1 LIRNSLKKFWQH
13 ISKALQQGISP
24 QKLAITCSLGA
35 ILSLF
40 PVYGLTTL
48 LCMAMAPIFRLNIL
62 VMLAVNYLLTPI
74 QLLLM
79 IPFLQGGILLFGLN
93 NVLLDLDELILRFKS
108 DFISLINDFGSI
120 ILGGIVVWAMIA
132 IPIFFMLYYAFYWII
147 LRWKSRRV
155 AQVNEPD

>member
-13 ISKALQQGISP
+13 ISKALQQGITP

-35 ILSLF
+35 ILSIF

-48 LCMAMAPIFRLNIL
+48 LCLAMAPIFRLNIL

-79 IPFLQGGILLFGLN
+79 LPFLQGGIWLFGLN
-93 NVLLDLDELILRFKS
+93 NVLLDLDELVLRFKS

-120 ILGGIVVWAMIA
+120 ILGGIVIWAIIA
-132 IPIFFMLYYAFYWII
+132 IPIFMMLYYTFYWII
-147 LRWKSRRV
+147 LRLKI
-155 AQVNEPD
+155 NKTTEENGE